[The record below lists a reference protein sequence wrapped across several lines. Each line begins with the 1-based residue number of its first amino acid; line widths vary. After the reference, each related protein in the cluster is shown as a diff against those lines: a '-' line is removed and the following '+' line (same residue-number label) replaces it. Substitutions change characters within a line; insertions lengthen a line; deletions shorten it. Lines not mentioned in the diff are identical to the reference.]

1 MNKIKNPSFDWI
13 DEVHKVLIQSLTTS
27 FGLDFLLLE
36 DKKGGDV
43 DTINKVREYQ
53 REIKDYGSSEIHVS
67 TKTQQ
72 SMDSKGNNIEQY
84 NSTLYHK
91 NKNYIDRGEID
102 KEKHDK
108 G

>member
-13 DEVHKVLIQSLTTS
+13 DEVHKILIQSLTTS

-43 DTINKVREYQ
+43 DTINKVKEYQ

-72 SMDSKGNNIEQY
+72 SMDSKGNNIE
-84 NSTLYHK
+84 
-91 NKNYIDRGEID
+91 
-102 KEKHDK
+102 
-108 G
+108 